1 MWVKQLKHLIF
12 DGVPGLK
19 TPIFAGEASTS
30 IDFCQVSTQM
40 AENLAQWKTLWV
52 EDAKPNDEALGGWTG
67 LGLGMG
73 VEDWLFTKVGMEGQ
87 KNNRGKW

>member
-1 MWVKQLKHLIF
+1 M
-12 DGVPGLK
+12 K

-52 EDAKPNDEALGGWTG
+52 EDAKPNDEALGG
-67 LGLGMG
+67 MDG
-73 VEDWLFTKVGMEGQ
+73 VGDGDG
-87 KNNRGKW
+87 G